1 MNRLVIK
8 GGRVVDP
15 SIGLD
20 EVSNIYVMGGRIASI
35 KAAADDT
42 SELTPGAPGL
52 DIIDASGLVVTPG
65 LIDVHTH
72 LREPGF
78 EYKETIATGAEAAK
92 AGGFTTI
99 LCMANTDPVNDNASV
114 TRFILKKAEQTG
126 INVLPVGAVS
136 VGLKGKLLTEM
147 AELKEAGCAAFSDD
161 GVPVASGSLMRRAL
175 EYAGSLKMTI
185 ISHAEDEELCANGVM
200 NEGGVSTRLGLKGIP
215 AASEEA
221 MVARDISIAE
231 LTGSHLHIAHISTA
245 GSVNLVRAAKAR
257 GVNVTAEVTPHH
269 LTLTDEAVAAKAG
282 YDTNAKMNPPLRGRK
297 DVEAVRAGLKDGT
310 IDCVATDHAP
320 HALVDKDV
328 EFDKAANGIIGLETA
343 FSLMLGLVDEGVL
356 TLAEV
361 VSAMTERPAKAF
373 GLRAGSLRVGNP
385 ADIAIFDTER
395 SWTVEAKRL
404 RSKSRNTPWLGKTLK
419 GVCVRAIVGG
429 ATVFESGE

>member
-20 EVSNIYVMGGRIASI
+20 EVSNIYVMGGRVASI

-52 DIIDASGLVVTPG
+52 DIIEAEGMVVSPG

-92 AGGFTTI
+92 AGGFTTVF
-99 LCMANTDPVNDNASV
+99 CMANTDPVNDNASV
-114 TRFILKKAEQTG
+114 TRFIVKKGEQTG
-126 INVLPVGAVS
+126 INIRPVGAVS

-147 AELKEAGCAAFSDD
+147 AELKEAGCVAFSDD
-161 GVPVASGSLMRRAL
+161 GVPVSSGSLMRRAL

-185 ISHAEDEELCANGVM
+185 ISHAEDPELCAGGVM
-200 NEGGVSTRLGLKGIP
+200 NEGEVSTRLGLKGVP

-245 GSVNLVRAAKAR
+245 GSVELVRAAKAR

-282 YDTNAKMNPPLRGRK
+282 YDTNAKMNPPLRGRA

-310 IDCVATDHAP
+310 IDCIATDHAP

-343 FSLMLGLVDEGVL
+343 FPLMLGLVDEGVL

-361 VSAMTERPAKAF
+361 VSAMTEKPAKAF

-385 ADIAIFDTER
+385 ADIAIFDIEK
-395 SWTVEAKRL
+395 SWTVDAKRL
-404 RSKSRNTPWLGKTLK
+404 RSKSKNTPWAGKTLK
-419 GVCVRAIVGG
+419 GVCVRTIAGG
-429 ATVFESGE
+429 NTVFERGE